1 MKISRSCVFNRLD
14 SSAYGVPRLFNY
26 VDESGVTS
34 EDRVCSSSGSHHLPT
49 FHQVYWKL
57 IELPKHLLGPAV
69 PARMVTSPKHKL
81 IPLIPLARDGVLL
94 PGVTLRIPVHN
105 RPDIPALLSSVYTR
119 VATPKPATSTISV
132 GCVPLCSPLL
142 SPEGQNLLEDA
153 EIRVRKTAEHLA
165 TNPGKAGEK
174 DLFAYGTVAKISGI
188 QGRRP
193 GDLALVVEGV
203 RRFRIE
209 RFTQFKPY
217 MEAEVVYIDE
227 DGR

>member
-1 MKISRSCVFNRLD
+1 
-14 SSAYGVPRLFNY
+14 
-26 VDESGVTS
+26 
-34 EDRVCSSSGSHHLPT
+34 
-49 FHQVYWKL
+49 
-57 IELPKHLLGPAV
+57 
-69 PARMVTSPKHKL
+69 MVASPKHKL
-81 IPLIPLARDGVLL
+81 IPIIPLARDGVLL
-94 PGVTLRIPVHN
+94 PGGVTLRIPVHN
-105 RPDIPALLSSVYTR
+105 RPDIPALLSSVYNR
-119 VATPKPATSTISV
+119 AATPKPDTSIISV

-174 DLFAYGTVAKISGI
+174 DLFAYGTVAKISGV

-227 DGR
+227 DGRWSAHSIVSLSRTNVMIL